1 MNNKLAAMPHS
12 AAKSHLGLY
21 IFVSLACEV
30 VLLTIFLCAFASILC
45 KVDVPLYLL
54 QPFST
59 ALCCAAVLFGAMV
72 FSRLY
77 GKYGL
82 FFGAIFGIF
91 LFLILWVVSGI
102 QGETI
107 FTAYA
112 GIKCISLILSGAIGG
127 YIGVI
132 LCEKKRKIR

>member
-1 MNNKLAAMPHS
+1 MPHS
-12 AAKSHLGLY
+12 VAKSHLGIY
-21 IFVSLACEV
+21 ILVALACEV
-30 VLLTIFLCAFASILC
+30 VLLTIFLCAFASVLC
-45 KVDVPLYLL
+45 KVDVPLHLL

-59 ALCCAAVLFGAMV
+59 ALCCLAVFFGSMV

-91 LFLILWVVSGI
+91 LFLILWCISGI

-107 FTAYA
+107 FTTYA
-112 GIKCISLILSGAIGG
+112 GIKCISLMISGAIGG
-127 YIGVI
+127 YLGVA
-132 LCEKKRKIR
+132 LYEKKRKIR